1 MAKLGSTTVTGNL
14 SVSGTINGYKL
25 AESARRGVDT
35 AISSGST
42 STNIP
47 TTKAIVDYVNSAIN
61 SWNSSHKA
69 TLSVNGPTVTTSAG
83 YYAASESKTVGN
95 GAYSAAAGGS
105 EATPVVVNTK
115 ATATGFAFASSG
127 SYYITTDGTQSA
139 GSVTAT
145 ATAKIDKTGWLTTD
159 NKTANASI
167 STSATI
173 NTKKYYLPVG
183 TISTGTSAKS
193 GWTTNTSAV
202 VPANGYLY
210 IGAGYYPNTQISL
223 ATLIPD
229 DSSLS
234 NNAGNEHIL
243 SGYEAYDTDGNRL
256 VGTITRLDRNDDN
269 SAKDLNRHYNYKY
282 SDGTTNKDY
291 YTKTNTGFG
300 NVGPGHLADTWY
312 IKKGAFTYSSS
323 TAANAAVVTVST
335 DGWFDKQTVCK
346 IDSDGETLVITV

>member
-47 TTKAIVDYVNSAIN
+47 TTKAIVDYVNSAIK

-83 YYAASESKTVGN
+83 YYAAATSKTVGN

-105 EATPVVVNTK
+105 ETKKPNISVSATS
-115 ATATGFAFASSG
+115 TGFDFVTG
-127 SYYITTDGTQSA
+127 SDTWPYYITVSGTQSSA
-139 GSVTAT
+139 GSVNATSTAT
-145 ATAKIDKTGWLTTD
+145 VTTAGWLTAG
-159 NKTANASI
+159 NKSASKTITTGATA
-167 STSATI
+167 SAAVTGG
-173 NTKKYYLPVG
+173 KYYIPAG

-193 GWTTNTSAV
+193 GWVTNTSAV

-210 IGAGYYPNTQISL
+210 IRAGFYPNTQISL

-229 DSSLS
+229 DNSLS
-234 NNAGNEHIL
+234 NAGNGHIL
-243 SGYEAYDTDGNRL
+243 SGYEAYDTNGNKL
-256 VGTITRLDRNDDN
+256 VGTIATVTLD
-269 SAKDLNRHYNYKY
+269 STHYTDK
-282 SDGTTNKDY
+282 
-291 YTKTNTGFG
+291 NTGIG
-300 NVGPGHLADTWY
+300 PIGPGYLDKTWY
-312 IKKGAFTYSSS
+312 IVKGAFTYTAS
-323 TAANAAVVTVST
+323 TTANAKIVKVSA
-335 DGWFDKQTVCK
+335 GWVNATTVCK
-346 IDSDGETLVITV
+346 IDSDGETLVINV